1 MSIISLRSMQSMR
14 AILRVLCLAFISA
27 VTTYAYAE
35 TSDMRAE
42 LEDVGEQMIL
52 VLSELALLT
61 GESIEAEQIT
71 ELRASIASAPDDEV
85 AEILENALNAIA
97 MAEQEIERLK
107 TSPPESDDSEDVG
120 DESVQLRSQ
129 FYDLYSMCNSQF
141 RKYKKSQEIF
151 KNSPCSEHEERVEMS
166 IYHADNK
173 LEKIEAYQEGIAT
186 LTAIYKQLAETDA
199 EELVRIYEQ
208 AKSFNV
214 SHNRIVGLVGERE
227 NLEKSL
233 TPIIEKMDNLRNRAE
248 SYVDDA
254 SLNCRAE
261 QVDFDCGNRCQRS
274 VKDPIFGTYR
284 NEPDMRCLNSC
295 NFQEQQAID
304 DVNEQIDDCID
315 ERDWASDKLETLES
329 EYNSARSN
337 ALSLSNQF
345 DRVND
350 EIKSLINVNKSV
362 NGELDQFL
370 GQLHPVVFYA
380 MNDEIGR
387 YVMNAMSYQ
396 SD

>member
-1 MSIISLRSMQSMR
+1 MSIISLRSVQSMR
-14 AILRVLCLAFISA
+14 AILHVLCLAFISA
-27 VTTYAYAE
+27 FTTYAYAE

-71 ELRASIASAPDDEV
+71 ELRASIASTPDDEV

-120 DESVQLRSQ
+120 DESEQLRSQ

-173 LEKIEAYQEGIAT
+173 LEKIEAYQEGIVT

-233 TPIIEKMDNLRNRAE
+233 APIIEKMDNLRNRAE

-254 SLNCRAE
+254 SLNCSAE

-350 EIKSLINVNKSV
+350 EIKSLINVNRSV

-396 SD
+396 D

>member
-1 MSIISLRSMQSMR
+1 
-14 AILRVLCLAFISA
+14 
-27 VTTYAYAE
+27 
-35 TSDMRAE
+35 MRAE